1 MNHKQLNLFFQS
13 EIQDDDDDGNPPNLM
28 IYMILLLLLLSG
40 SVGSSTYGNNSKPLP
55 RSRSCCPF
63 SSLSLRL
70 LLLLQCLLCC
80 VSAVVTAPLGV
91 SIAAIS
97 INDVA
102 TEIEDIA
109 AIHNNRPF
117 AVMAELVWEE
127 DDEIISDN
135 FYNMNA
141 TTGEMVWTMSVD
153 NVVQDSGKVTLD
165 SLLEV
170 RIVGV
175 WCSVEECAILCAALL
190 CVSFTCD

>member
-1 MNHKQLNLFFQS
+1 M
-13 EIQDDDDDGNPPNLM
+13 
-28 IYMILLLLLLSG
+28 
-40 SVGSSTYGNNSKPLP
+40 GSSTNGNNGKPLP

-63 SSLSLRL
+63 SSLSLR

-127 DDEIISDN
+127 DDEITSDN

-153 NVVQDSGKVTLD
+153 NVVQDSGNVTLD

-190 CVSFTCD
+190 CVSLTCD